1 MAKKGPL
8 NKIES
13 FYVEHNK
20 NLGKSLQQIAEDL
33 DRSLSSIENYV
44 AKHLP
49 EKKNT
54 KLAISAGEHFSR
66 QKGVTIMTENAS
78 TIGDATRKRVKDLSR
93 PSCITQVKNEEQS
106 HS

>member
-20 NLGKSLQQIAEDL
+20 NLGKNLQQIADDL

-54 KLAISAGEHFSR
+54 KLAISAGEHFTR

-78 TIGDATRKRVKDLSR
+78 TISDATKKKAKDLSR
-93 PSCITQVKNEEQS
+93 PSCITQVKNEEQN
-106 HS
+106 

>member
-13 FYVEHNK
+13 FYVEQNK
-20 NLGKSLQQIAEDL
+20 NLGKNLQQIADDL
-33 DRSLSSIENYV
+33 DRPLSSIENYI

-78 TIGDATRKRVKDLSR
+78 TIADATRKKAKDLSR
-93 PSCITQVKNEEQS
+93 PSCITQIREDVKNEE
-106 HS
+106 